1 MRHQVVK
8 YISAYEVKIFENFD
22 YPKHVESLILRI
34 SKPIMNKQIGL
45 LDRAYPE
52 VKE

>member
-1 MRHQVVK
+1 VK
-8 YISAYEVKIFENFD
+8 YISAYEVKIFDNFD

-34 SKPIMNKQIGL
+34 SKPRMNKQIGI

-52 VKE
+52 IHE